1 MAQPAV
7 LRGRNA
13 LFISSA
19 FTASRNRAVGDAA
32 SWYTKG
38 SRREAGPVAVQK
50 AFRFPDGLDAAAF
63 LAGHWQRRPLFCP
76 RALDAAAWVIEA
88 EDLLSVAMEDGAS
101 ARLVTREGEHFCLE
115 NGPFEEDRLDAL
127 PEDCWSVLVQ
137 AMEVWEPR
145 YHGLIALFG
154 FLPRWRIDDVMISLA
169 GEGGGVGPH
178 VDQYDVF
185 LCQVAGRRRWSV
197 GGPVSPFIE
206 DAPLRLLSR
215 FTPEAEVIAEPGD
228 VLYLP
233 PGMPHDGVALDDG
246 CTTISV
252 GFRAPGLIDLADRLA
267 EAAADRWQDAVEN
280 EPRFGDAGREVA
292 GDPFALTGPDLARA
306 RAILQGALDDDG
318 LVARLLGEQVTMP
331 RLPPPPPEE
340 PIDGD
345 TVLTRLA
352 TGERLE
358 RWSGSRLAHHRLA
371 GGGGLLFADGE
382 SLSCDAGLAAWIAG
396 RDTVTRRDLASRPEA
411 RELLAELVNRGCFGF
426 LR

>member
-1 MAQPAV
+1 MAA
-7 LRGRNA
+7 
-13 LFISSA
+13 
-19 FTASRNRAVGDAA
+19 
-32 SWYTKG
+32 
-38 SRREAGPVAVQK
+38 QK

-63 LAGHWQRRPLFCP
+63 LATNWQRRPLFCP
-76 RALDAAAWVIEA
+76 RALDATTWRIEP
-88 EDLLSVAMEDGAS
+88 EDLFSVAMEDGVS
-101 ARLVTREGEHFCLE
+101 ARLVTRDGDRFFLE
-115 NGPFEEDRLDAL
+115 NGPFDEERLDSL
-127 PEDCWSVLVQ
+127 PEGDWSVLVQ

-145 YHGLIALFG
+145 YHDLIALFD

-185 LCQVAGRRRWSV
+185 LCQVAGRRRWAV
-197 GGPVSPFIE
+197 GGAVSPFIE

-215 FTPEAEVIAEPGD
+215 FEPEAEVIAEPGD

-233 PGMPHDGVALDDG
+233 PGMPHDGVALEDG

-252 GFRAPGLIDLADRLA
+252 GFRAPGLVDLADRLA
-267 EAAADRWQDAVEN
+267 EAAADRWQDTVES
-280 EPRFGDAGREVA
+280 EPRFGDSGREIA
-292 GDPFALTGPDLARA
+292 ADPFALTGADLARA

-340 PIDGD
+340 QVDGD

-358 RWSGSRLAHHRLA
+358 RWSGSRLAHHRLTE
-371 GGGGLLFADGE
+371 GGGLLFVDGE
-382 SLSCDAGLAAWIAG
+382 CLECDAGLAAWIAG
-396 RDTVTRRDLASRPEA
+396 RDTVTRRDLTSRPEA
-411 RELLAELVNRGCFGF
+411 RYLLAELVNRGCFGF
-426 LR
+426 LS